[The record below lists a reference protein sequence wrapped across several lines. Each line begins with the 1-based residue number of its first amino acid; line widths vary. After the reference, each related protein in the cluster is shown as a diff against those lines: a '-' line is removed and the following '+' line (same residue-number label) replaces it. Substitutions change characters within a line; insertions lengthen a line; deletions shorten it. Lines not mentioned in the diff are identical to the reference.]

1 MLGLST
7 FISRPRA
14 YPYWMLTRNK
24 HKPSGK
30 IWIEFQGKPLLG
42 KGGAEIL
49 KEIEAE
55 QSLSKAAAKL
65 GMSYRYVWNYVQ
77 EINHALGEAV
87 VETYKGGKAGGGG
100 AKLTATGKS
109 LLEEYTRL
117 EGYLSEF
124 LADAKDAEVKRVK
137 LSARNNLKGKVIAVE
152 KGVIT
157 AKVKIEVKVPA
168 TVTAVI
174 TKEAVEDLD
183 LKVGDEVVAIVK
195 STEVMVGK

>member
-1 MLGLST
+1 
-7 FISRPRA
+7 
-14 YPYWMLTRNK
+14 MLTHKK

-30 IWIEFQGKPLLG
+30 IWIEYRGNPILG

-49 KEIEAE
+49 KEIEAQ
-55 QSLSKAAAKL
+55 QSLSKAAEKL
-65 GMSYRYVWNYVQ
+65 GMSYRYVWNYIQ
-77 EINHALGEAV
+77 KIRSALGETV
-87 VETYKGGKAGGGG
+87 VETYKGGKSGGGG

-124 LADAKDAEVKRVK
+124 LADADHPEVKSVK

-157 AKVKIEVKVPA
+157 AKVKIEIKVPA

-183 LKVGDEVVAIVK
+183 LKIGDEVVAIVK
-195 STEVMVGK
+195 STEVIIGK